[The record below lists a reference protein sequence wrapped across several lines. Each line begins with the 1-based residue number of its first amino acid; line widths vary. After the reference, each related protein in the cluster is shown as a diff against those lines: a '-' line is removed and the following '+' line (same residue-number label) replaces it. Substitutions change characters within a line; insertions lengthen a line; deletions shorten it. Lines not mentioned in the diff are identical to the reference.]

1 MTPLRS
7 YFFILVKWPHISYGD
22 LGFFF
27 KSDCMPLLK
36 CSENTTKMVDFGS
49 PKNAFLRDGMQ
60 NVDTDLGFFFNDC
73 LHAQNIDI
81 WMQ

>member
-1 MTPLRS
+1 
-7 YFFILVKWPHISYGD
+7 
-22 LGFFF
+22 
-27 KSDCMPLLK
+27 
-36 CSENTTKMVDFGS
+36 MVDFGS

-60 NVDTDLGFFFNDC
+60 NVDTVLGFFFRVC